1 MSFRILSTTGELLRR
16 LPGRAARVVTHC
28 ELGWELFLLEF
39 LVLGGL
45 LRALFIFPEPSFLL
59 FFVFLFCEILMY
71 SSGSRVVVRLISLW
85 VLPPLLLLF
94 CGSVFRSCRGLPPH
108 IKLHSPLGGESGASC
123 VGRFV
128 CPRCCCCSSFVFV
141 FRRLLVLF
149 VVFLSPVVVPSENL
163 VPVLV

>member
-1 MSFRILSTTGELLRR
+1 M
-16 LPGRAARVVTHC
+16 
-28 ELGWELFLLEF
+28 
-39 LVLGGL
+39 LGGL

-123 VGRFV
+123 VGRVV
-128 CPRCCCCSSFVFV
+128 CP
-141 FRRLLVLF
+141 LLLLLF
-149 VVFLSPVVVPSENL
+149 LLRVCFSWVVRVCLLFAPPPVVGSHSDSGSCGDLVAQAPCLDSFGVLGVTFNGHCFPSMFCTCDYQ
-163 VPVLV
+163 VSW